1 MIPALPNAHWL
12 LLGTRMA
19 LLRFRSKSSVGIA
32 LMIGAMMIVPF
43 MDALAKLL
51 SSRYP
56 VLQLVW
62 ARFFFHFLL
71 VFPIAWV
78 RHRGHVFRAPRPVL
92 QIGRG
97 LCLMGAT
104 LCFFGAIRTIPLADA
119 IALIFFDA
127 VLVVLLSAL
136 LLNERVPTGRAIASV
151 LGLVGVVLIVQPGF
165 GNFQW
170 ESLLALAAAFFFA
183 LYFLS
188 TRLLS
193 GNTPPIVMLAWQG
206 AGGFVVMS
214 VLVPFIWVTPSA
226 LDLGLMMALGMI
238 GAAGHLLLI
247 RAFEYAEASLL
258 APFLYTEIVMQV
270 LLGYWLF
277 GDLPNRWAVGGIAI
291 IVAVGVY
298 LSLRPGH
305 KSG

>member
-1 MIPALPNAHWL
+1 
-12 LLGTRMA
+12 MA
-19 LLRFRSKSSVGIA
+19 PDLFSSRNRGIA
-32 LMIGAMMIVPF
+32 LMVGAMMVVPF

-71 VFPIAWV
+71 VLPIALW
-78 RHRGHVFRAPRPVL
+78 RHGGSVLAAPAPTL

-104 LCFFGAIRTIPLADA
+104 ICFFGAIRTIPLADA

-127 VLVVLLSAL
+127 VIIVILSAVLLK
-136 LLNERVPTGRAIASV
+136 EKVPPGRIVASV
-151 LGLVGVVLIVQPGF
+151 IGLAGVLLIVQPGF

-170 ESLLALAAAFFFA
+170 ASLLALAAAFFFA

-188 TRLLS
+188 TRYLS
-193 GNTPPIVMLAWQG
+193 GNTPPLVMLAWQG
-206 AGGFVVMS
+206 VGGFVVMS
-214 VLVPFIWVTPSA
+214 ALVPLVWVSPTPA
-226 LDLGLMMALGMI
+226 DLAMMGTLGII
-238 GAAGHLLLI
+238 GASGHLLLI

-258 APFLYTEIVMQV
+258 APFLYTEIIMQV

-277 GDLPNRWAVGGIAI
+277 GDIPNRWAVSGIALI
-291 IVAVGVY
+291 IGVGVY
-298 LSLRPGH
+298 LSLGPG
-305 KSG
+305 KAQGR

>member
-1 MIPALPNAHWL
+1 
-12 LLGTRMA
+12 MA
-19 LLRFRSKSSVGIA
+19 PDLFSQRNRGIA
-32 LMIGAMMIVPF
+32 LMIGAMMVVPF

-71 VFPIAWV
+71 VLPIALW
-78 RHRGHVFRAPRPVL
+78 RHGGGVLAAPTPML
-92 QIGRG
+92 QLGRG

-104 LCFFGAIRTIPLADA
+104 ICFFAAIRTIPLADA

-127 VLVVLLSAL
+127 VIVVILSAV
-136 LLNERVPTGRAIASV
+136 LLNERVPPGRLVASV
-151 LGLVGVVLIVQPGF
+151 IGLAGVLLIVQPGF

-170 ESLLALAAAFFFA
+170 ASLLALAAAFFFA

-188 TRLLS
+188 TRYLS
-193 GNTPPIVMLAWQG
+193 GNTPPLVMLAWQG
-206 AGGFVVMS
+206 VGGFVVMS
-214 VLVPFIWVTPSA
+214 ALMPLIWVTPSPA
-226 LDLGLMMALGMI
+226 DLAMMGALGVI
-238 GAAGHLLLI
+238 GASGHLLLI

-258 APFLYTEIVMQV
+258 APFLYTEIIMQA

-277 GDLPNRWAVGGIAI
+277 GDIPNRWAVAGIALI
-291 IVAVGVY
+291 IGVGLY
-298 LSLRPGH
+298 LSLSPG
-305 KSG
+305 KTNNS

>member
-1 MIPALPNAHWL
+1 MTPDL
-12 LLGTRMA
+12 
-19 LLRFRSKSSVGIA
+19 FSQRSRGIA
-32 LMIGAMMIVPF
+32 LMVGAMMVVPF

-71 VFPIAWV
+71 VLPIALW
-78 RHRGHVFRAPRPVL
+78 RHGGGVLAAPAPTL
-92 QIGRG
+92 QVGRG

-104 LCFFGAIRTIPLADA
+104 ICFFAAIRTIPLADA

-127 VLVVLLSAL
+127 VIIVILSAVLLH
-136 LLNERVPTGRAIASV
+136 ERVPPGRLVASV
-151 LGLVGVVLIVQPGF
+151 IGLSGVLLIVQPGF

-170 ESLLALAAAFFFA
+170 ASLLALAAAFFFA

-188 TRLLS
+188 TRYLS
-193 GNTPPIVMLAWQG
+193 GNTPPLVMLAWQG
-206 AGGFVVMS
+206 VGGFVVMS
-214 VLVPFIWVTPSA
+214 ALVPLVWVSPTPA
-226 LDLGLMMALGMI
+226 DLAMMGALGVI
-238 GAAGHLLLI
+238 GASGHLLLI

-258 APFLYTEIVMQV
+258 APFLYTEIIMQV

-277 GDLPNRWAVGGIAI
+277 GDIPNRWAVAGIALI
-291 IVAVGVY
+291 IGVGVY
-298 LSLRPGH
+298 LSLSPG
-305 KSG
+305 KPNNS

>member
-1 MIPALPNAHWL
+1 
-12 LLGTRMA
+12 
-19 LLRFRSKSSVGIA
+19 
-32 LMIGAMMIVPF
+32 MIGAMMIVPF

-170 ESLLALAAAFFFA
+170 ESLLALAAAFFFRA
-183 LYFLS
+183 LFFVDATAQRQYAS
-188 TRLLS
+188 DRHA
-193 GNTPPIVMLAWQG
+193 GLARRR
-206 AGGFVVMS
+206 GFRC
-214 VLVPFIWVTPSA
+214 
-226 LDLGLMMALGMI
+226 DE
-238 GAAGHLLLI
+238 
-247 RAFEYAEASLL
+247 RARA
-258 APFLYTEIVMQV
+258 
-270 LLGYWLF
+270 
-277 GDLPNRWAVGGIAI
+277 
-291 IVAVGVY
+291 VY
-298 LSLRPGH
+298 LGHPKRLGSWFDDGSGHDRRGRPPAFD
-305 KSG
+305 SRV

>member
-1 MIPALPNAHWL
+1 MTPDLISQRN
-12 LLGTRMA
+12 R
-19 LLRFRSKSSVGIA
+19 GIA
-32 LMIGAMMIVPF
+32 LMVGAMMVVPF

-71 VFPIAWV
+71 VLPIALW
-78 RHRGHVFRAPRPVL
+78 RHGSGVLAAPAPAL
-92 QIGRG
+92 QVGRG

-104 LCFFGAIRTIPLADA
+104 ICFFAAIRTIPLADA

-127 VLVVLLSAL
+127 VIIVILSAVLLH
-136 LLNERVPTGRAIASV
+136 ERVPPGRIVASV
-151 LGLVGVVLIVQPGF
+151 IGLSGVLLIVQPGF

-170 ESLLALAAAFFFA
+170 ASLLALAAAFFFA

-188 TRLLS
+188 TRYLS
-193 GNTPPIVMLAWQG
+193 GNTPPLVMLAWQG
-206 AGGFVVMS
+206 VGGFVVMS
-214 VLVPFIWVTPSA
+214 ALVPLVWVSPTPA
-226 LDLGLMMALGMI
+226 DLAMMGALGVI
-238 GAAGHLLLI
+238 GASGHLLLI

-258 APFLYTEIVMQV
+258 APFLYTEIIMQV

-277 GDLPNRWAVGGIAI
+277 GDIPNRWAVAGIALI
-291 IVAVGVY
+291 IGVGVY
-298 LSLRPGH
+298 LSLGPG
-305 KSG
+305 KPQGR

>member
-1 MIPALPNAHWL
+1 M
-12 LLGTRMA
+12 
-19 LLRFRSKSSVGIA
+19 V
-32 LMIGAMMIVPF
+32 GAMMVGPF

-71 VFPIAWV
+71 VLPIALW
-78 RHRGHVFRAPRPVL
+78 RHGGGVLAAPAPAL
-92 QIGRG
+92 QVGRG

-104 LCFFGAIRTIPLADA
+104 ICFFAAIRTIPLADA

-127 VLVVLLSAL
+127 VIIVILSAVLLH
-136 LLNERVPTGRAIASV
+136 ERVPPGRIVASV
-151 LGLVGVVLIVQPGF
+151 IGLSGVLLIVQPGF

-170 ESLLALAAAFFFA
+170 ASLLALAAAFFFA

-188 TRLLS
+188 TRYLS
-193 GNTPPIVMLAWQG
+193 GNTPPLVMLAWQG
-206 AGGFVVMS
+206 VGGFVVMS
-214 VLVPFIWVTPSA
+214 ALVPLVWVSPTPA
-226 LDLGLMMALGMI
+226 DLAMMGALGVI
-238 GAAGHLLLI
+238 GASGHLLLI

-258 APFLYTEIVMQV
+258 APFLYTEIIMQV

-277 GDLPNRWAVGGIAI
+277 GDIPNRWAVAGIALI
-291 IVAVGVY
+291 IGVGVY
-298 LSLRPGH
+298 LSLSPG
-305 KSG
+305 KTNNS

>member
-1 MIPALPNAHWL
+1 M
-12 LLGTRMA
+12 
-19 LLRFRSKSSVGIA
+19 V
-32 LMIGAMMIVPF
+32 GAMMVVPF

-71 VFPIAWV
+71 VLPIALW
-78 RHRGHVFRAPRPVL
+78 RHGGGVLAAPAPTL
-92 QIGRG
+92 QVGRG

-104 LCFFGAIRTIPLADA
+104 ICFFGAIRTIPLADA

-127 VLVVLLSAL
+127 VIIVILSAVLLH
-136 LLNERVPTGRAIASV
+136 ERVPPGRLVASV
-151 LGLVGVVLIVQPGF
+151 IGLSGVLLIVQPGF

-170 ESLLALAAAFFFA
+170 ASLLALAAAFFFA

-188 TRLLS
+188 TRYLS
-193 GNTPPIVMLAWQG
+193 GNTPPLVMLAWQG
-206 AGGFVVMS
+206 VGGFVVMS
-214 VLVPFIWVTPSA
+214 ALVPLVWVSPTPA
-226 LDLGLMMALGMI
+226 DLAMMGALGII
-238 GAAGHLLLI
+238 GASGHLLLI

-258 APFLYTEIVMQV
+258 APFLYTEIIMQV

-277 GDLPNRWAVGGIAI
+277 GDIPNRWAVAGIALI
-291 IVAVGVY
+291 IGVGVY
-298 LSLRPGH
+298 PVSYTHLTLPTILLV
-305 KSG
+305 

>member
-1 MIPALPNAHWL
+1 MTPDLFSQRN
-12 LLGTRMA
+12 R
-19 LLRFRSKSSVGIA
+19 GIA
-32 LMIGAMMIVPF
+32 LMVGAMMVVPF

-71 VFPIAWV
+71 VLPIALW
-78 RHRGHVFRAPRPVL
+78 RHGGSVLAAPAPTL

-104 LCFFGAIRTIPLADA
+104 ICFFAAIRTIPLADA

-127 VLVVLLSAL
+127 VIIVILSAVLLH
-136 LLNERVPTGRAIASV
+136 ERVPPGRIVASV
-151 LGLVGVVLIVQPGF
+151 IGLSGVLLIVQPGF

-170 ESLLALAAAFFFA
+170 ASLLALAAAFFFA

-188 TRLLS
+188 TRYLS
-193 GNTPPIVMLAWQG
+193 GNTPPLVMLAWQG
-206 AGGFVVMS
+206 VGGFVVMS
-214 VLVPFIWVTPSA
+214 ALVPLVWVSPTPA
-226 LDLGLMMALGMI
+226 DLAMMGALGVI
-238 GAAGHLLLI
+238 RASGHLLLI

-258 APFLYTEIVMQV
+258 APFLYTEIIMQV

-277 GDLPNRWAVGGIAI
+277 GDIPNRWAVAGIALI
-291 IVAVGVY
+291 IGVGVY
-298 LSLRPGH
+298 LSLSPG
-305 KSG
+305 KPNNS

>member
-1 MIPALPNAHWL
+1 MPPDL
-12 LLGTRMA
+12 
-19 LLRFRSKSSVGIA
+19 FSQRSRGIA
-32 LMIGAMMIVPF
+32 LMVGAMMVVPF

-71 VFPIAWV
+71 VLPIALW
-78 RHRGHVFRAPRPVL
+78 RHGGSVLAAPAPTL

-104 LCFFGAIRTIPLADA
+104 ICFFGAIRTIPLADA

-127 VLVVLLSAL
+127 VIIVILSAVLLK
-136 LLNERVPTGRAIASV
+136 EKVPPGRIVASV
-151 LGLVGVVLIVQPGF
+151 IGLAGVLLIVQPGF

-170 ESLLALAAAFFFA
+170 ASLLALAAAFFFA

-188 TRLLS
+188 TRYLS
-193 GNTPPIVMLAWQG
+193 GNTPPLVMLAWQG
-206 AGGFVVMS
+206 VGGFVVMS
-214 VLVPFIWVTPSA
+214 ALVPLVWVSPTPA
-226 LDLGLMMALGMI
+226 DLAMMGALGVI
-238 GAAGHLLLI
+238 GASGHLLLI

-258 APFLYTEIVMQV
+258 APFLYTEIIMQV

-277 GDLPNRWAVGGIAI
+277 GDIPNRWAVSGIALI
-291 IVAVGVY
+291 IGVGVY
-298 LSLRPGH
+298 LSLGPG
-305 KSG
+305 KAQGR

>member
-1 MIPALPNAHWL
+1 MTPDLISQRN
-12 LLGTRMA
+12 R
-19 LLRFRSKSSVGIA
+19 GIA
-32 LMIGAMMIVPF
+32 LMVGAMMVVPF

-71 VFPIAWV
+71 VLPIALW
-78 RHRGHVFRAPRPVL
+78 RHGGGVLAAPAPAL
-92 QIGRG
+92 QVGRG

-104 LCFFGAIRTIPLADA
+104 ICFFAAIRTIPLADA

-127 VLVVLLSAL
+127 VIIVILSAVLLH
-136 LLNERVPTGRAIASV
+136 ERVPPGRLVASV
-151 LGLVGVVLIVQPGF
+151 IGLSGVLLIVQPGF

-170 ESLLALAAAFFFA
+170 ASLLALAAAFFFA

-188 TRLLS
+188 TRYLS
-193 GNTPPIVMLAWQG
+193 GNTPPLVMLAWQG
-206 AGGFVVMS
+206 VGGFVVMS
-214 VLVPFIWVTPSA
+214 ALVPLVWVSPTPA
-226 LDLGLMMALGMI
+226 DLAMMGALGVI
-238 GAAGHLLLI
+238 GASGHLLLI

-258 APFLYTEIVMQV
+258 APFLYTEIIMQV

-277 GDLPNRWAVGGIAI
+277 GDIPNRWAVAGIALI
-291 IVAVGVY
+291 IGVGVY
-298 LSLRPGH
+298 LSLSPG
-305 KSG
+305 KPNNS

>member
-1 MIPALPNAHWL
+1 MTPDL
-12 LLGTRMA
+12 
-19 LLRFRSKSSVGIA
+19 FSSRNRGIA
-32 LMIGAMMIVPF
+32 LMVGAMMVVPF

-71 VFPIAWV
+71 VLPIALW
-78 RHRGHVFRAPRPVL
+78 RHGGSVLAAPAPTL

-104 LCFFGAIRTIPLADA
+104 ICFFGAIRTIPLADA

-127 VLVVLLSAL
+127 VIIVILSAVLLK
-136 LLNERVPTGRAIASV
+136 EKVPPGRIVASV
-151 LGLVGVVLIVQPGF
+151 IGLAGVLLIVQPGF

-170 ESLLALAAAFFFA
+170 ASLLALAAAFFFA

-188 TRLLS
+188 TRYLS
-193 GNTPPIVMLAWQG
+193 GNTPPLVMLAWQG
-206 AGGFVVMS
+206 VGGFVVMS
-214 VLVPFIWVTPSA
+214 ALVPLVWVSPTPA
-226 LDLGLMMALGMI
+226 DLAMMGALGVI
-238 GAAGHLLLI
+238 GASGHLLLI

-258 APFLYTEIVMQV
+258 APFLYTEIIMQV

-277 GDLPNRWAVGGIAI
+277 GDIPNRWAVSGIALI
-291 IVAVGVY
+291 IGVGVY
-298 LSLRPGH
+298 LSLGPG
-305 KSG
+305 KTQGR

>member
-1 MIPALPNAHWL
+1 MTPDL
-12 LLGTRMA
+12 
-19 LLRFRSKSSVGIA
+19 FSSRSRGIA
-32 LMIGAMMIVPF
+32 LMVGAMMVVPF

-71 VFPIAWV
+71 VLPIALW
-78 RHRGHVFRAPRPVL
+78 RHGGSVLAAPAPTL

-104 LCFFGAIRTIPLADA
+104 ICFFGAIRTIPLADA

-127 VLVVLLSAL
+127 VIIVILSAVLLK
-136 LLNERVPTGRAIASV
+136 EKVPPGRIVASV
-151 LGLVGVVLIVQPGF
+151 IGLAGVLLIVQPGF

-170 ESLLALAAAFFFA
+170 ASLLALAAAFFFA

-188 TRLLS
+188 TRYLS
-193 GNTPPIVMLAWQG
+193 GNTPPLVMLAWQG
-206 AGGFVVMS
+206 VGGFVVMS
-214 VLVPFIWVTPSA
+214 ALVPLVWVSPTPA
-226 LDLGLMMALGMI
+226 DLAMMGALGVI
-238 GAAGHLLLI
+238 GASGHLLLI

-258 APFLYTEIVMQV
+258 APFLYTEIIMQV

-277 GDLPNRWAVGGIAI
+277 GDIPNRWAVSGIALI
-291 IVAVGVY
+291 IGVGVY
-298 LSLRPGH
+298 LSLGPG
-305 KSG
+305 KAQGR

>member
-1 MIPALPNAHWL
+1 MTPDLFSQRN
-12 LLGTRMA
+12 R
-19 LLRFRSKSSVGIA
+19 GIA
-32 LMIGAMMIVPF
+32 LMVGAMMVVPF

-71 VFPIAWV
+71 VLPIALW
-78 RHRGHVFRAPRPVL
+78 RHGGSVLAAPAPTL

-104 LCFFGAIRTIPLADA
+104 ICFFGAIRTIPLADA

-127 VLVVLLSAL
+127 VIIVILSAVLLK
-136 LLNERVPTGRAIASV
+136 EKVPPGRIVASV
-151 LGLVGVVLIVQPGF
+151 IGLAGVLLIVQPGF

-170 ESLLALAAAFFFA
+170 ASLLALAAAFFFA

-188 TRLLS
+188 TRYLS
-193 GNTPPIVMLAWQG
+193 GNTPPLVMLAWQG
-206 AGGFVVMS
+206 VGGFVVMS
-214 VLVPFIWVTPSA
+214 ALVPLVWVSPTPA
-226 LDLGLMMALGMI
+226 DLAMMGALGVI
-238 GAAGHLLLI
+238 GASGHLLLI

-258 APFLYTEIVMQV
+258 APFLYTEIIMQV

-277 GDLPNRWAVGGIAI
+277 GDIPNRWAVSGIALI
-291 IVAVGVY
+291 IGVGVY
-298 LSLRPGH
+298 LSLGPG
-305 KSG
+305 KAQGR

>member
-1 MIPALPNAHWL
+1 MTPDLISQRN
-12 LLGTRMA
+12 R
-19 LLRFRSKSSVGIA
+19 GIA
-32 LMIGAMMIVPF
+32 LMVGAMMVVPF

-71 VFPIAWV
+71 VLPIALW
-78 RHRGHVFRAPRPVL
+78 RHGGGVLAAPAPAL
-92 QIGRG
+92 QVGRG

-104 LCFFGAIRTIPLADA
+104 ICFFAAIRTIPLADA

-127 VLVVLLSAL
+127 VIIVILSAVLLH
-136 LLNERVPTGRAIASV
+136 ERVPPGRLVASV
-151 LGLVGVVLIVQPGF
+151 IGLSGVLLIVQPGF

-170 ESLLALAAAFFFA
+170 ASLLALAAAFFFA

-188 TRLLS
+188 TRYLS
-193 GNTPPIVMLAWQG
+193 GNTPPLVMLAWQG
-206 AGGFVVMS
+206 VGGFVVMS
-214 VLVPFIWVTPSA
+214 ALVPLVWVSPTPA
-226 LDLGLMMALGMI
+226 DLAMMGALGVI
-238 GAAGHLLLI
+238 GASGHLLLI

-258 APFLYTEIVMQV
+258 APFLYTEIIMQV

-277 GDLPNRWAVGGIAI
+277 GDIPNRWAVAGIALI
-291 IVAVGVY
+291 IGVGVY
-298 LSLRPGH
+298 LSLSPG
-305 KSG
+305 KTNNS

>member
-1 MIPALPNAHWL
+1 
-12 LLGTRMA
+12 MA
-19 LLRFRSKSSVGIA
+19 PDLFSSRNRGIA
-32 LMIGAMMIVPF
+32 LMVGAMMVVPF

-71 VFPIAWV
+71 VLPIALW
-78 RHRGHVFRAPRPVL
+78 RHGGSVLAAPAPTL

-104 LCFFGAIRTIPLADA
+104 ICFFGAIRTIPLADA

-127 VLVVLLSAL
+127 VIIVILSAVLLH
-136 LLNERVPTGRAIASV
+136 ERVPPGRIVASV
-151 LGLVGVVLIVQPGF
+151 IGLAGVLLIVQPGF

-170 ESLLALAAAFFFA
+170 ASLLALAAAFFFA

-188 TRLLS
+188 TRYLS
-193 GNTPPIVMLAWQG
+193 GNTPPLVMLAWQG
-206 AGGFVVMS
+206 VGGFVVMS
-214 VLVPFIWVTPSA
+214 ALVPLVWVSPTPA
-226 LDLGLMMALGMI
+226 DLAMMGALGVI
-238 GAAGHLLLI
+238 GASGHLLLI

-258 APFLYTEIVMQV
+258 APFLYTEIIMQV

-277 GDLPNRWAVGGIAI
+277 GDIPNRWAVSGIALI
-291 IVAVGVY
+291 IGVGVY
-298 LSLRPGH
+298 LSLGPG
-305 KSG
+305 KAQGR

>member
-1 MIPALPNAHWL
+1 
-12 LLGTRMA
+12 MA
-19 LLRFRSKSSVGIA
+19 PDLFSSRNRGIA
-32 LMIGAMMIVPF
+32 LMVGAMMVVPF

-71 VFPIAWV
+71 VLPIALW
-78 RHRGHVFRAPRPVL
+78 RHGGSVLAAPAPTL

-104 LCFFGAIRTIPLADA
+104 ICFFGAIRTIPLADA

-127 VLVVLLSAL
+127 VIIVILSAVLLH
-136 LLNERVPTGRAIASV
+136 ERVPPGRIVASV
-151 LGLVGVVLIVQPGF
+151 IGLAGVLLIVQPGF

-170 ESLLALAAAFFFA
+170 ASLLALAAAFFFA

-188 TRLLS
+188 TRYLS
-193 GNTPPIVMLAWQG
+193 GNTPPLVMLAWQG
-206 AGGFVVMS
+206 VGGFVVMS
-214 VLVPFIWVTPSA
+214 ALVPLVWVSPTPA
-226 LDLGLMMALGMI
+226 DLAMMGALGVI
-238 GAAGHLLLI
+238 GASGHLLLI

-258 APFLYTEIVMQV
+258 APFLYTEIIMQV

-277 GDLPNRWAVGGIAI
+277 GDIPNRWAVSGIALI
-291 IVAVGVY
+291 IGVGVY
-298 LSLRPGH
+298 LSLGPG
-305 KSG
+305 KTQGR

>member
-1 MIPALPNAHWL
+1 MTPDL
-12 LLGTRMA
+12 
-19 LLRFRSKSSVGIA
+19 FSSRNRGIA
-32 LMIGAMMIVPF
+32 LMVGAMMVVPF

-71 VFPIAWV
+71 VLPIALW
-78 RHRGHVFRAPRPVL
+78 RHGGSVLAAPPPTL

-104 LCFFGAIRTIPLADA
+104 ICFFGAIRTIPLADA

-127 VLVVLLSAL
+127 VIIVILSAVLLK
-136 LLNERVPTGRAIASV
+136 EKVPPGRLVASV
-151 LGLVGVVLIVQPGF
+151 IGLSGVLLIVQPGF

-170 ESLLALAAAFFFA
+170 ASLLALAAAFFFA

-188 TRLLS
+188 TRYLS
-193 GNTPPIVMLAWQG
+193 GNTPPLVMLAWQG
-206 AGGFVVMS
+206 VGGFVVMS
-214 VLVPFIWVTPSA
+214 ALVPLVWVSPTPA
-226 LDLGLMMALGMI
+226 DLAMMGALGVI
-238 GAAGHLLLI
+238 GASGHLLLI

-258 APFLYTEIVMQV
+258 APFLYTEIIMQV

-277 GDLPNRWAVGGIAI
+277 GDIPNRWAVSGIALI
-291 IVAVGVY
+291 IGVGVY
-298 LSLRPGH
+298 LSLGPG
-305 KSG
+305 KAQGR

>member
-1 MIPALPNAHWL
+1 MTPDLISQRN
-12 LLGTRMA
+12 R
-19 LLRFRSKSSVGIA
+19 GIA
-32 LMIGAMMIVPF
+32 LMVGAMMVVPF

-71 VFPIAWV
+71 VLPIALW
-78 RHRGHVFRAPRPVL
+78 RHGGGVLAAPAPAL
-92 QIGRG
+92 QVGRG

-104 LCFFGAIRTIPLADA
+104 ICFFAAIRTIPLADA

-127 VLVVLLSAL
+127 VIIVILSAVLLH
-136 LLNERVPTGRAIASV
+136 ERVPPGRIVASV
-151 LGLVGVVLIVQPGF
+151 IGLSGVLLIVQPGF

-170 ESLLALAAAFFFA
+170 ASLLALAAAFFFA

-188 TRLLS
+188 TRYLS
-193 GNTPPIVMLAWQG
+193 GNTPPLVMLAWQG
-206 AGGFVVMS
+206 VGGFVVMS
-214 VLVPFIWVTPSA
+214 ALVPLVWVSPTPA
-226 LDLGLMMALGMI
+226 DLAMMGALGVI
-238 GAAGHLLLI
+238 GASGHLLLI

-258 APFLYTEIVMQV
+258 APFLYTEIIMQV

-277 GDLPNRWAVGGIAI
+277 GDIPNRWAVAGIALI
-291 IVAVGVY
+291 IGVGVY
-298 LSLRPGH
+298 LSLSPG
-305 KSG
+305 KPNNS

>member
-1 MIPALPNAHWL
+1 
-12 LLGTRMA
+12 MA
-19 LLRFRSKSSVGIA
+19 LFSLHSKPSIGIA
-32 LMIGAMMIVPF
+32 LMIGAMVIVPF

-71 VFPIAWV
+71 VFPIALIKYGGRV
-78 RHRGHVFRAPRPVL
+78 YRAPRPVL
-92 QIGRG
+92 QVGRG

-104 LCFFGAIRTIPLADA
+104 LCFFAAIRTIPLADA

-136 LLNERVPTGRAIASV
+136 VLHERVPLGRAVASI
-151 LGLVGVVLIVQPGF
+151 LGLLGVILIVQPGF
-165 GNFQW
+165 GDFKW

-183 LYFLS
+183 IYFLS

-193 GNTPPIVMLAWQG
+193 GNTPPLIMLAWQG
-206 AGGFVVMS
+206 VGGFVVMS
-214 VLVPFIWVTPSA
+214 VLTPFVWTPPSA
-226 LDLGLMMALGMI
+226 SDLGLMMALGMI

-291 IVAVGVY
+291 IIAVGVY
-298 LSLRPGH
+298 LSLSPGN
-305 KSG
+305 KKT